1 MVVTKKCDVYSFG
14 VVALE
19 IIMGRHPGDL
29 LTSLSSPSS
38 QNFMLNEI
46 LDQRLPPLN
55 QLVAQDIFIVVTIA
69 LACLRTHQSL
79 GLQWNVCPKN
89 FFLIRNQY
97 PTHYMQFHYGSWR
110 TKKLIWLESET
121 QSWSTCIMLSIIL
134 FSDFMWMKLCTTIT
148 MIYESCNFCQVYYF
162 I

>member
-1 MVVTKKCDVYSFG
+1 MVVTKKCDVYSFR

-79 GLQWNVCPKN
+79 GLQ
-89 FFLIRNQY
+89 
-97 PTHYMQFHYGSWR
+97 
-110 TKKLIWLESET
+110 
-121 QSWSTCIMLSIIL
+121 
-134 FSDFMWMKLCTTIT
+134 
-148 MIYESCNFCQVYYF
+148 
-162 I
+162 

>member
-14 VVALE
+14 IVALE

-69 LACLRTHQSL
+69 LACLRTTPKSRPTMKCVSQVFLSHKKPIPNPLHAISL
-79 GLQWNVCPKN
+79 WRLKN
-89 FFLIRNQY
+89 QE
-97 PTHYMQFHYGSWR
+97 TYMIG
-110 TKKLIWLESET
+110 E
-121 QSWSTCIMLSIIL
+121 
-134 FSDFMWMKLCTTIT
+134 
-148 MIYESCNFCQVYYF
+148 
-162 I
+162 